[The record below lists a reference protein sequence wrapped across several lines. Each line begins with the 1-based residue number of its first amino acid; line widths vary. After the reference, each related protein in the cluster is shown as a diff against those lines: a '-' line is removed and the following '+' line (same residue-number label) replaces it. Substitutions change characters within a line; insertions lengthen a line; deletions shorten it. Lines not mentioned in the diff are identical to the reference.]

1 MYSSRQF
8 LRDINHPEYPGQ
20 RFISNSPALSPTPLI
35 HVFECLCEF
44 GTKFRE
50 KKFGYVSSVHTG
62 SSQDKAGAENLRAT
76 VPLML
81 CTIGLVEEVGK
92 RWADSG
98 WMQPGTS
105 GNPLE
110 DLISRNFPA
119 QEILH
124 QKWSNYPKTST
135 FVDRRRKSQIV
146 IFPSSP

>member
-8 LRDINHPEYPGQ
+8 LWDINYPEYPGQ

-44 GTKFRE
+44 GTKFGESNRICLRCP
-50 KKFGYVSSVHTG
+50 HG
-62 SSQDKAGAENLRAT
+62 SIQEKAGTENLRAT
-76 VPLML
+76 VPLLL